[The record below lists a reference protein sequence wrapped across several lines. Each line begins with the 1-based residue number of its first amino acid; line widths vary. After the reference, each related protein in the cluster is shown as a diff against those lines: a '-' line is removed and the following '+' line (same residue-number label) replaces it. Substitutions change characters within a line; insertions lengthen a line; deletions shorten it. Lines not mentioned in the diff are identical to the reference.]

1 VLRQSA
7 LKRPS
12 GPTPCSLRHIKA
24 VLLTAPHPNP
34 NFSRWM
40 LRRKRLS
47 RKNHLKNQGE
57 CHDRKDY
64 PKWYSHTKEKHK
76 EYIGALE
83 QLGETIRKQGP
94 LDEKTSHLI
103 QLAAAAAIRSEGSV
117 HSHVRRAVKAGAK
130 PEEIYHAVILLTST
144 IGFPGTSAALSWVYD
159 ELAEKKP

>member
-1 VLRQSA
+1 MT
-7 LKRPS
+7 
-12 GPTPCSLRHIKA
+12 G
-24 VLLTAPHPNP
+24 
-34 NFSRWM
+34 
-40 LRRKRLS
+40 
-47 RKNHLKNQGE
+47 
-57 CHDRKDY
+57 KDY